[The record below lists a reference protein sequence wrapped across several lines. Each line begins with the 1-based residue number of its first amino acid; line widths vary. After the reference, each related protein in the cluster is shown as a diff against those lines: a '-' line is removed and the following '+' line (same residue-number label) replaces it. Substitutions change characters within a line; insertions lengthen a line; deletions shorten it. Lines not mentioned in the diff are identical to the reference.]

1 MKVIY
6 IYDAEI
12 VALRQIL
19 EFLNEQ
25 EGKSHKGY
33 FSDNDKLKM
42 EKVKE
47 YNKEKNILILL
58 KKELENLNIDLYAGI
73 AELA

>member
-33 FSDNDKLKM
+33 FSDNGFAGNKLR
-42 EKVKE
+42 VI
-47 YNKEKNILILL
+47 YNRALGMTDEEERN
-58 KKELENLNIDLYAGI
+58 AV
-73 AELA
+73 